1 MKNTLMRNML
11 RSAVFLLLLAL
22 MLSLLSVVFRPKNN
36 NHDAGM
42 YYIMAHGFLA
52 ERERSIDVLILGDSE
67 SYSSYSPLEMWDAG
81 GFTSYVSAIGGET
94 LDVSYSYLLEATAH
108 QQPRLVIIEG
118 LTAVRTFSLNHA
130 IYEQSA
136 LCFPIMI
143 THDNWK
149 SLTPKRIL
157 APIVYTH
164 REANKGFKPSTKT
177 QAYDGPDY
185 MTPTDEVL
193 SLSLLNRIYLM
204 RILHYCDSRNIPVLL
219 VATPSPVNWNYAKH
233 SILQQFAEQNGV
245 PFLDLNLSLDE
256 LGLDHQT
263 DWQDGGDH
271 LNLYGATKL
280 SRYMAA
286 YLAEQYDLPDHRKD
300 SDYENWSNALNK
312 YRETYPDLSPS

>member
-1 MKNTLMRNML
+1 
-11 RSAVFLLLLAL
+11 
-22 MLSLLSVVFRPKNN
+22 
-36 NHDAGM
+36 
-42 YYIMAHGFLA
+42 
-52 ERERSIDVLILGDSE
+52 
-67 SYSSYSPLEMWDAG
+67 
-81 GFTSYVSAIGGET
+81 
-94 LDVSYSYLLEATAH
+94 
-108 QQPRLVIIEG
+108 
-118 LTAVRTFSLNHA
+118 
-130 IYEQSA
+130 
-136 LCFPIMI
+136 
-143 THDNWK
+143 
-149 SLTPKRIL
+149 
-157 APIVYTH
+157 
-164 REANKGFKPSTKT
+164 
-177 QAYDGPDY
+177 
-185 MTPTDEVL
+185 
-193 SLSLLNRIYLM
+193 M